1 MITIK
6 GRRIGPGYPV
16 FFIAEIGIN
25 HNGSLE
31 MALKMI
37 EAAVKA
43 GAEAVKFQKR
53 DIPTVF
59 TEEELDKPREFDPS
73 IIANA
78 KERMLIEGR
87 PRLVWPETSWQRLEA
102 GGPTTNGDLKYALE
116 FDEKDYDL
124 INRKCL
130 DLGITWSASAWDGL
144 SAHFINGFEDV
155 EWLKV
160 ASACLTN
167 RDLLKRVKA
176 KGKPIFLST
185 GSSTLEQVIQAVKIL
200 GTENLVLLHCVAAY
214 PPRDE
219 DTNLVVMDTLRRIY
233 PQIPVGFSSHAHD
246 IFPAVVAAIF
256 GACAIEVHLTL
267 DRKLP
272 GSDQPASLEPAE
284 LSELVRQVRRFEV
297 LRGDGVKRVLPVE
310 EATMAK
316 LRRVDDLLPPSR

>member
-1 MITIK
+1 MITVK

-16 FFIAEIGIN
+16 FFIAELGIN

-31 MALKMI
+31 MALQLI
-37 EAAVKA
+37 EAAVAA
-43 GAEAVKFQKR
+43 GVEAVKFQKR

-59 TEEELDKPREFDPS
+59 TEEELEKPRDFDS
-73 IIANA
+73 SFIDNA
-78 KERMLIEGR
+78 RKRTLIEGK
-87 PRLVWPETSWQRLEA
+87 PRLVLPEKNWQRLDA

-116 FDEKDYDL
+116 FNEKEYDL

-130 DLGITWSASAWDGL
+130 ELGITWSASAWDGL

-167 RDLLKRVKA
+167 RDLLSRVKA

-185 GSSTLEQVIQAVKIL
+185 GSSTLEQVKQAVEIL

-233 PQIPVGFSSHAHD
+233 PQVPVGYSSHAHD
-246 IFPAVVAAIF
+246 IFPAVSAAIL

-267 DRKLP
+267 DRNLP
-272 GSDQPASLEPAE
+272 GSDQKASLEPAE
-284 LSELVRQVRRFEV
+284 LTELVAQVRRFET
-297 LRGDGVKRVLPVE
+297 LRGDGIKRILPVE
-310 EATMAK
+310 QSTMAK
-316 LRRVDDLLPPSR
+316 LRRVNDL